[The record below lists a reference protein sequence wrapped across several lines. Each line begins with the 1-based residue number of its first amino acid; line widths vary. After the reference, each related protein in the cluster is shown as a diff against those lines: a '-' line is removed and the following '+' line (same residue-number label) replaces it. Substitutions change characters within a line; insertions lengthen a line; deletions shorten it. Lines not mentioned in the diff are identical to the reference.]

1 MKLRTKILLV
11 ILQEMTR
18 IVKCIFTLSYHI
30 KKKNKEKN
38 KVRRKNIIT
47 YIKDSGY
54 LY

>member
-30 KKKNKEKN
+30 KKKNNYNFFE
-38 KVRRKNIIT
+38 
-47 YIKDSGY
+47 SGE
-54 LY
+54 